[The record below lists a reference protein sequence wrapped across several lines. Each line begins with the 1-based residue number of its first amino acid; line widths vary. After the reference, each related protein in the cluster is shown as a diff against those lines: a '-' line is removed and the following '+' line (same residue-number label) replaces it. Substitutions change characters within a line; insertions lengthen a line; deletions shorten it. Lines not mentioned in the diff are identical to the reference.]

1 MSFGARELYDLLPA
15 IVRARDGEQ
24 GEPLRA
30 LLTVLAE
37 QAAVIEEDLAQ
48 LYDDQFIETCADW
61 VVPYIGDLVGYR
73 TLHGIVPQ
81 IASPRAEV
89 ANTIEFRRRKGTAAM
104 LEQLARDV
112 TGWPARVVEFFELIA
127 ATQYMNHPRPHAA
140 FTAALRRWEPL
151 ERRGT
156 AFDGLPHTVDV
167 RRIAT
172 GAGRYNLRNVGI
184 FLWRLQAYQL
194 EESVAVAAAPG
205 DQLRF
210 RFSPLGHDAPLF
222 SRPEREERITELAR
236 PVNVPMPLSRRV
248 LDAALDTYYGSSLV
262 VTDDGVVV
270 PAAAVRVC
278 DLRDVAGGWAGQP
291 PAGIAIDP
299 VLGRIVFA
307 QPPAGGGARRV
318 GVTFHYGFSADMGGG
333 PYDRSATLGGFT
345 PPQALVRVP
354 DGQPTIA
361 AALAALPPAGG
372 IVEIT
377 DNGRYEE
384 AIQMSVAADASIEI
398 RAVDG
403 RRPTLVLP
411 GPLRISGGRGA
422 SATLDGLLIT
432 SPAAPAAP
440 STGLVHLP
448 AVTNDL
454 RGLTLRHCTLVPG
467 WTLEAGGAPRRPDEP
482 GLVVAAAGVEVHVD
496 RCIVGG
502 LRIAPASTAHL
513 AGSIVDAT
521 DPRRVAYAGP
531 DGLGPGGPVAL
542 EDCTVV
548 GTVSAEMLELVSNSI
563 LFAAAGGPLS
573 PPVRAVRR
581 QQGCVR
587 FSYVPVDALAP
598 RRYRCQPD
606 LEVVRRI
613 EEIEARTGAPLDEAA
628 RQAVRDAVALSR
640 VPSFT
645 SLRYGDPGYGQ
656 LRRAAPASIRTGAD
670 DEAEMGA
677 FHRLYQPQRETNLR
691 VRLDEYLR
699 FGLEAGTFY
708 ET

>member
-1 MSFGARELYDLLPA
+1 VSVGARETYELLPA
-15 IVRARDGEQ
+15 IVRARDLEH

-37 QAAVIEEDLAQ
+37 QGAVLEENLTQ

-61 VVPYIGDLVGYR
+61 VVPYIGDLIGYR
-73 TLHGIVPQ
+73 TLHGVVPR

-89 ANTIEFRRRKGTAAM
+89 ANTIVFRRRKGTAAM

-112 TGWPARVVEFFELIA
+112 TGWPARVVEFFQLIA
-127 ATQYMNHPRPHAA
+127 ATQYMNHPRPQAA
-140 FTAALRRWEPL
+140 FTAALRHREPL

-156 AFDGLPHTVDV
+156 AFDRLPHTVDV

-172 GAGRYNLRNVGI
+172 GAGRYNVPNIGI
-184 FLWRLQAYQL
+184 FLWRLQAYRM
-194 EESVAVAAAPG
+194 EDSVAVAAAPG
-205 DQLRF
+205 DQHRF
-210 RFSPLGHDAPLF
+210 LFSPLGHDAPLF
-222 SRPEREERITELAR
+222 SRPEREEQITQLAG

-248 LDAALDTYYGSSLV
+248 LDAHRDTYYGSSLA

-278 DLRDVAGGWAGQP
+278 DLRDVAGAWASQP
-291 PAGIAIDP
+291 ATGIAIDP
-299 VLGRIVFA
+299 VLGRIAFA
-307 QPPAGGGARRV
+307 QPPAGGAARRV
-318 GVTFHYGFSADMGGG
+318 RVTFHYGFSADMGGG
-333 PYDRSATLGGFT
+333 PYERGATLGGFT
-345 PPQALVRVP
+345 PPQALIHVP
-354 DGQPTIA
+354 DGQPTIGG
-361 AALAALPPAGG
+361 ALAALPPAGG

-384 AIQMSVAADASIEI
+384 ALQVSVAAGASIEI
-398 RAVDG
+398 RAVNH
-403 RRPTLVLP
+403 RRPTLVLAA
-411 GPLRISGGRGA
+411 PLRISGGAGA
-422 SATLDGLLIT
+422 TVSLDGLLIT
-432 SPAAPAAP
+432 SPAAPGTP
-440 STGLVHLP
+440 STGLVHVP
-448 AVTNDL
+448 AAANGL
-454 RGLTLRHCTLVPG
+454 RRLTLRHCTLVPG
-467 WTLEAGGAPRRPDEP
+467 WALQADGAPRRPDEP
-482 GLVVAAAGVEVHVD
+482 ALVVAAPGVEVHVD

-502 LRIAPASTAHL
+502 LRIASGTTAHL
-513 AGSIVDAT
+513 VGSIVDAT

-531 DGLGPGGPVAL
+531 DGLGPGGAVAI
-542 EDCTVV
+542 EDCTIV
-548 GTVSAEMLELVSNSI
+548 GALTAATLDLVSNSI
-563 LFAAAGGPLS
+563 LFAAPGGLLS

-581 QQGCVR
+581 QEGCIR
-587 FSYVPVDALAP
+587 FSFAPVDSLGP

-606 LEVVRRI
+606 LEIARRI
-613 EEIEARTGAPLDEAA
+613 EAIEARLGGPLDEAA
-628 RQAVRDAVALSR
+628 RQAVRDGVALSL

-656 LRRAAPASIRTGAD
+656 LRRATPVQIRTGAD

-708 ET
+708 ES